1 MSILDGL
8 NPAQREAVETVE
20 GPVLILAGAGSGKT
34 RALTHRI
41 AYLIEVK
48 GVNPASVLALT
59 FTNKAAGEM
68 KERVER
74 LLGRSSRG
82 MWVGTFHAI
91 CARIL
96 RMEAERIGFDRNF
109 AIYDSDDQLTLVRRA
124 IADLEVSDR
133 QYPPAR
139 VRGRISRAKNGMVGP
154 AEFARS
160 AGNVYEQTVAR
171 VYQHYQREL
180 RRNNALDFD
189 DLIVEPV
196 HLFQEH
202 PDALALY
209 RERFRYVLIDE
220 YQDTNRPQY
229 LLTKLIADGRR
240 NLCCVGDDDQS
251 IYRFRGADLRNIL
264 DFERDYPEAKVVRLE
279 QNYRSTQT
287 ILDAGNAVISHN
299 KGRKGKTLWTE
310 RAGGEKVVLFRC
322 ADEREEARAILDVVR
337 GMRRGRT
344 LRDFALLYRTNAQSR
359 ALEDEFRRAGIPYV
373 IVGGLRFY
381 ERKEIKD
388 ILAYLRVVANPRDGV
403 SLRRVAN
410 VPRRGIG
417 EQSLAK
423 VEDFAFGERITPLGA
438 MGRAEEIEG
447 LGAKVKGAMKRFHAL
462 ILGLAEEKEQAPVH
476 RMAEAVVTQTG
487 YLEAVRE
494 EEGAVE
500 AETRIE
506 NVREL
511 LSAMEE
517 FSERAEDP
525 SLDAFLREVSL
536 ISDVDQWDSR
546 ADAVTLMTLHSAKG
560 LEFPAVFIAGLE
572 DGLFPISRM
581 AEDPEDLEE
590 ERRLFYVGITRAK
603 ERLFLSYAMGRR
615 RYGSSGESYPSRFLG
630 EVPEHLIERK
640 TPGMWEESERR
651 KAKGEREVAS
661 PGSKKKSRVQG
672 PGSRVHKS
680 SPGSRVQGPRSKPMT
695 LDSGLGTQDS
705 GAFDF
710 EDALPFNVGNW
721 IIHPTWGRGQ
731 IREKDGVGPEAKLTI
746 RFDTG
751 TTKKIIV
758 KYASLEPG

>member
-1 MSILDGL
+1 MIILDGL
-8 NPAQREAVETVE
+8 NPAQREAVEAVE

-41 AYLIEVK
+41 AYLIEGK
-48 GVNPASVLALT
+48 GVDPASVLALT

-74 LLGRSSRG
+74 LLGRSGRG
-82 MWVGTFHAI
+82 MWVGTFHSV

-96 RMEAERIGFDRNF
+96 RAEAEHVGLDRNF

-124 IADLEVSDR
+124 ISALEVSDR
-133 QYPPAR
+133 QYPPAQ
-139 VRGRISRAKNGMVGP
+139 VRGRISRAKNAMVGP

-160 AGNVYEQTVAR
+160 AGNIYEQTVAK
-171 VYQHYQREL
+171 VYQHYQREI
-180 RRNNALDFD
+180 RRSNALDFD

-202 PDALALY
+202 PEVLARY
-209 RERFRYVLIDE
+209 RERFRFLMIDE

-240 NLCCVGDDDQS
+240 NICCVGDDDQS

-264 DFERDYPEAKVVRLE
+264 DFERDYPEAKVIRLE

-310 RAGGEKVVLFRC
+310 RTGGEKVVLFRC
-322 ADEREEARAILDVVR
+322 ANEREEARAILDAVR
-337 GMRRGRT
+337 TLRGTAGRT

-359 ALEDEFRRAGIPYV
+359 ALEDEFRRAAVPYV

-388 ILAYLRVVANPRDGV
+388 ILAYLRVAANPRDGV
-403 SLRRVAN
+403 SLRRVVN

-417 EQSLAK
+417 DQSLAK
-423 VEDFAFGERITPLGA
+423 VEDFAFAERITPLEA

-447 LGAKVKGAMKRFHAL
+447 LGAKVRGAMQRFHAL
-462 ILGLAEEKEQAPVH
+462 VRGLTEEKDQVSIH
-476 RMAEAVVTQTG
+476 RLTEAVLEQTG

-494 EEGAVE
+494 EEGTVE
-500 AETRIE
+500 AESRVE

-525 SLDAFLREVSL
+525 SLDAFLREVAL
-536 ISDVDQWDSR
+536 VSDVDQWDSR
-546 ADAVTLMTLHSAKG
+546 ADVVTLMTLHSAKG
-560 LEFPAVFIAGLE
+560 LEFPVVFIGGLE

-581 AEDPEDLEE
+581 AENPEDLEE

-603 ERLFLSYAMGRR
+603 ERLFLSYAMDRR
-615 RYGSSGESYPSRFLG
+615 RYGSSGESHPSRFLG
-630 EVPEHLIERK
+630 EIPEPLIERRM
-640 TPGMWEESERR
+640 PGMF
-651 KAKGEREVAS
+651 EVE
-661 PGSKKKSRVQG
+661 KQSRVTG
-672 PGSRVHKS
+672 HGSQEAVTGQRTLDPRLVT
-680 SPGSRVQGPRSKPMT
+680 RDTRPRS
-695 LDSGLGTQDS
+695 GEVS

-710 EDALPFNVGNW
+710 EDTLPFNVGNW
-721 IIHPTWGRGQ
+721 VIHPTLGRGQ
-731 IREKDGVGPEAKLTI
+731 IREKDGVGPETKLTI

-751 TTKKIIV
+751 ATKKIII
-758 KYASLEPG
+758 KYASLEPA